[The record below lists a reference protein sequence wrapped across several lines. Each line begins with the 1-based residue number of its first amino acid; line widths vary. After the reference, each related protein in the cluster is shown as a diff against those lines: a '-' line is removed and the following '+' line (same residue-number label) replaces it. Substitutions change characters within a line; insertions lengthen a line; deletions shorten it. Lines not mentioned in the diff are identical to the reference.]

1 VILLD
6 VTVIAPDNKLRVA
19 PAGLDDAL
27 FRVPLIDTMQVDSN
41 RPPKSAICMTGLR
54 TGREKVNDTFPRE
67 HVVLL
72 FADGT
77 QPVAY
82 PVQLNPVRDLIVEG
96 VNVELVI
103 DQSWPLSSEPPPSF
117 VRLPVTA
124 NVVLNPE

>member
-1 VILLD
+1 
-6 VTVIAPDNKLRVA
+6 
-19 PAGLDDAL
+19 
-27 FRVPLIDTMQVDSN
+27 
-41 RPPKSAICMTGLR
+41 
-54 TGREKVNDTFPRE
+54 
-67 HVVLL
+67 VVLL